1 MVDLRGWAANQR
13 AGCQCR
19 LSLPVGASIYGL
31 PRLTAHVFLPVIHL
45 ELSELIRSRIRSG
58 HLPAAEGYRLYG
70 GKGDGSLCACC
81 DRCIGSTEIQFEVE
95 CPVPRG
101 RWTPLPMHLNCFHA
115 WCSESRALAP
125 RVTAAGADSDAQPV
139 GSREQL

>member
-1 MVDLRGWAANQR
+1 MACPG
-13 AGCQCR
+13 
-19 LSLPVGASIYGL
+19 
-31 PRLTAHVFLPVIHL
+31 LTAHVILPVIQL

-81 DRCIGSTEIQFEVE
+81 DRFITGAEIQFEVE

-101 RWTPLPMHLNCFHA
+101 TWTPLPMHLHCFHA

-125 RVTAAGADSDAQPV
+125 RVTGGGVDSDAQPA